1 MKRLLCILLS
11 ALLLISA
18 IAYAENLTATAG
30 TTEETVEEKLY
41 RMIPVLDSLARNMG
55 IEGEVAYDANDA
67 LFFWTQLYLHGVNWS
82 FDNPLVQQSDNQI
95 VIPASVI
102 QEYAEAAFYGMIGMP
117 EIPEGVTEIRYDAA
131 TDSYVLEPSDMGE
144 TSITIERYATD
155 AEGNLLVG
163 VGLYSGNEE
172 VAERLGGLL
181 VQMTDTSAEN
191 AFVLQ
196 DATEEK
202 AFPYAVKHVQVET
215 EGDFVGLNVSAC
227 RIQYVEGAETLV
239 PTATP
244 VVTEAPEATK
254 NPDNTYPKLSMG
266 SRGDDVRALQRR
278 LNDLGYDCGSVDGVF
293 GAKTK
298 LAVRYFQDAIGVK
311 QDGVATNA
319 VQQRLFASNAPEYVA
334 YVLLKNGSDGV
345 RVERLQNR
353 LRELGYLAEP
363 TDGEFGDRTEE
374 AVKLF
379 QKKVG
384 LKQDGL
390 AGVNTLK
397 ALYKTSAPK
406 CDTYITLKKGDTG
419 YRVKEMQNQLRQL
432 GFLDKKASG
441 TYDNDTV
448 KAVAAFQKAVGVEGN
463 GKTADKKLIKA
474 MFDYVEP
481 TPTPEVTPTPT
492 PEVTPTPEPGET
504 ETPKPEETPTP
515 EPGETE
521 TAKPEVTPTPEPEE
535 TETAKPEE
543 TPTPEPEETETA
555 KPEVTPTPEPEETE
569 TAKPEVTPT
578 PEPEET
584 ETAKPEVTPTPKPEA
599 TKEPDPT
606 EETPE
611 SVLSEEQLSSFVKA
625 VNSALGT
632 SHDTTAAVKW
642 LQNSVGCKVTG
653 VYDQQTKDAVS
664 AYQSGKGLEATGI
677 ADADTIAALKG

>member
-1 MKRLLCILLS
+1 M
-11 ALLLISA
+11 
-18 IAYAENLTATAG
+18 
-30 TTEETVEEKLY
+30 
-41 RMIPVLDSLARNMG
+41 
-55 IEGEVAYDANDA
+55 
-67 LFFWTQLYLHGVNWS
+67 
-82 FDNPLVQQSDNQI
+82 
-95 VIPASVI
+95 
-102 QEYAEAAFYGMIGMP
+102 
-117 EIPEGVTEIRYDAA
+117 
-131 TDSYVLEPSDMGE
+131 LEPSDMGE

-181 VQMTDTSAEN
+181 VQMTDASAGN

-196 DATEEK
+196 DATAEK

-215 EGDFVGLNVSAC
+215 EGDFVNLDVSAC

-244 VVTEAPEATK
+244 VATEAPEATK
-254 NPDNTYPKLSMG
+254 NPDNTYPKLSKG

-363 TDGEFGDRTEE
+363 TDGDFGDRTEE

-379 QKKVG
+379 QKEVG

-406 CDTYITLKKGDTG
+406 CDTYITLEKGDTG
-419 YRVKEMQNQLRQL
+419 YRVKEMQNQLRKL

-448 KAVAAFQKAVGVEGN
+448 KAVAAFQKAVGVDGN
-463 GKTADKKLIKA
+463 GKTADRKLIMA

-481 TPTPEVTPTPT
+481 TPTPEVTPTPD
-492 PEVTPTPEPGET
+492 PEVTPTPD
-504 ETPKPEETPTP
+504 
-515 EPGETE
+515 
-521 TAKPEVTPTPEPEE
+521 PEVTPTPDPEVTPTPDPEVTPTPDPEVTPTPDPEVTPTPDPEVTPTPDPEVTPTPDPEVTEEPEPEE
-535 TETAKPEE
+535 TATPKPEVTE
-543 TPTPEPEETETA
+543 EPKPEVTATPEPEETETA
-555 KPEVTPTPEPEETE
+555 KPEVTATPEPEETE
-569 TAKPEVTPT
+569 TAKPEVTAT

-584 ETAKPEVTPTPKPEA
+584 ETAKPEVTATPKPEV
-599 TKEPDPT
+599 TEEPDPT

-611 SVLSEEQLSSFVKA
+611 SVLSKEQLRSFVDA
-625 VNSALGT
+625 VNSTLGT

-642 LQNSVGCKVTG
+642 LQNAVGCNVTG

-664 AYQSGKGLEATGI
+664 TYQSGKGLEATGI
-677 ADADTIAALKG
+677 ADAATIEALNA